1 MKLIDCVTYIFIP
14 IRKNNI
20 AFVSKQIY
28 VFYLHIKMKANEI

>member
-20 AFVSKQIY
+20 AFVSKQ
-28 VFYLHIKMKANEI
+28 